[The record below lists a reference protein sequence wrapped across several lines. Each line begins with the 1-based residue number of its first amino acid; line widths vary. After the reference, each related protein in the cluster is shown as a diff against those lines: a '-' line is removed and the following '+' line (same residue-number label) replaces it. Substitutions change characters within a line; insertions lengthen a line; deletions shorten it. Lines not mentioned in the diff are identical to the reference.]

1 MALRMSAVGLRKIH
15 LYFLPYFLMLF
26 CGTVW
31 GTTFSLARIATSEN
45 AHPLG
50 LSFWLAS
57 GGGLVLLVIG
67 LVRRVWPP
75 LDRDSLV
82 RYVVIG
88 SIGSI
93 IPGTLY
99 FYAASRVPSGIL
111 AITIT
116 LVPMM
121 TYLLSL
127 VLGVDAYQRKRF
139 IGILIGFAAILL
151 LVIPESSLPDPGMTK
166 WLLLA
171 LLACAFYTIETLYV
185 DVLIPDNTDM
195 VALLSGGL
203 IMASIGMIPILYFQD
218 AWVPLNFP
226 FTKIEWSIVAMA
238 VVSSLAYATFFLLV
252 KMAGAVFASLSGYVI
267 TTAGVFW
274 GIVIFDETHSIWVW
288 SAFALLLVGMALVTP
303 REKIVTE
310 KTVAEKTAAE
320 KTAARK

>member
-1 MALRMSAVGLRKIH
+1 MMALRMPAVGLRKIY

-151 LVIPESSLPDPGMTK
+151 LVIPESSLPDPGMAK

-171 LLACAFYTIETLYV
+171 LLACAFYTIESLYV

-252 KMAGAVFASLSGYVI
+252 KMAGAVFASLSGYVT

-303 REKIVTE
+303 RK
-310 KTVAEKTAAE
+310 KTMAE